1 MEPDSVTRHDLDK
14 ALGDLREEFETKLE
28 QVQDRVLTAISGFVN
43 GASARME
50 RLESVDN
57 ISRKEIA
64 QLERRIRALER
75 RGRKNRVTRAK

>member
-1 MEPDSVTRHDLDK
+1 MEPDSVSRHDLDTGL
-14 ALGDLREEFETKLE
+14 AYVVEEFEAKLE
-28 QVQDRVLTAISGFVN
+28 KVQDRVLTAISGFVN

>member
-1 MEPDSVTRHDLDK
+1 MEPDNVSRHDLDTGL
-14 ALGDLREEFETKLE
+14 AYVLEEFEAKLE
-28 QVQDRVLTAISGFVN
+28 KMQDRVLTAIFGFVN

-75 RGRKNRVTRAK
+75 RGRKTVASRAR